1 MNNVA
6 NQGFN
11 VYMDGAYQNT
21 NSVTKTNNG

>member
-11 VYMDGAYQNT
+11 VYMDGGYQNT
-21 NSVTKTNNG
+21 ESNNL